1 MKGVRQSWLVAKREI
16 RERSRSRAFIASV
29 VIMII
34 VVVGVI
40 ALPALL
46 DSSGT
51 KTVGFAG
58 TTPPHLTTAL
68 QSQGEAVGTKIR
80 TRSYDTIAAG
90 EQAVRDGKISL
101 LVVDGSR
108 LEWQRRADEQLK
120 AVATGAIQILAVQQR
135 AAAAGISTN
144 DLTALLAPAEVTSV
158 ELGQVAGRSPDDETA
173 TFIITVLLFMAIST
187 YGAMVLSGVVE
198 EKSSRVVEV
207 LLARIPARNLLAG
220 KIAGIGLLGLAQI
233 AATALAALIAV
244 TTINSVDLPAVRG
257 GVLAW
262 AVVWFIL
269 GYALYA
275 TLFGALGSL
284 ASRPEDAQ
292 STAGPVSVGLVLVY
306 FVSFAAIGSAD
317 TTWARMV
324 AWFPASAP
332 IAMPSRIAMGAASW
346 WDPLVA
352 LALTGATI
360 AGLVVLGGRVY
371 AGAVLHNGPTLKLR
385 DVWHQASI
393 GPTSTASDETSR
405 TIDLTSTTA
414 APSASN
420 RQRAVEVI
428 AGIAAI
434 AIGALTFAVTSDFII
449 GVAAGA
455 ATFAVAT
462 WVAKLWRGPTPRTP
476 GADPTASDNTDTP
489 FGDRDRAVHGTR
501 R

>member
-1 MKGVRQSWLVAKREI
+1 MNGVRQSWLVAKREI

-29 VIMII
+29 VIMI
-34 VVVGVI
+34 VAVVGVI

-46 DSSGT
+46 TSNGT

-58 TTPPHLTTAL
+58 ATPSQLTSAL
-68 QSQGEAVGTKIR
+68 QTQGDAVGTKIR
-80 TRSYDTIAAG
+80 TRTYDTIAAG

-101 LVVDGSR
+101 LVVDGTR

-120 AVATGAIQILAVQQR
+120 AVATGAIQMLAVQER

-144 DLTALLAPAEVTSV
+144 DLSALLAPVAVTSV

-173 TFIITVLLFMAIST
+173 TFIMTVLLFMAIST

-207 LLARIPARNLLAG
+207 LLARLPARNLLAG

-233 AATALAALIAV
+233 AATGLAAFVAV
-244 TTINSVDLPAVRG
+244 TTISSVDLPAVRG

-292 STAGPVSVGLVLVY
+292 STAGPVSVGLVLVF

-317 TTWARMV
+317 TAWARIV

-352 LALTGATI
+352 LVLTGATI

-371 AGAVLHNGPTLKLR
+371 AGAVLHNGRTLKLR
-385 DVWHQASI
+385 DVWHQASNA
-393 GPTSTASDETSR
+393 PTRTANDETSR

-414 APSASN
+414 APSSSS
-420 RQRAVEVI
+420 RQRSVELVI
-428 AGIAAI
+428 TIAAI
-434 AIGALTFAVTSDFII
+434 AIGAVTFAVTSDFII

-455 ATFAVAT
+455 AAFALAT
-462 WVAKLWRGPTPRTP
+462 RMMKIWRGPTPP
-476 GADPTASDNTDTP
+476 AP
-489 FGDRDRAVHGTR
+489 RDDKSTSTNITTR
-501 R
+501 QS